1 MKISYVHL
9 FTTYSPCYGHLKIR
23 IADGSLSLVAG
34 KGSIFISENL
44 FLKCVLHVPNLSY
57 NLLSVSKIAKNSN
70 CFAKFCDSNCE
81 FHDQHSRRMI
91 GNARKANVLYYF
103 DNNFLKGGKA
113 QAVSSSV
120 IFILVK
126 DEIMV

>member
-1 MKISYVHL
+1 
-9 FTTYSPCYGHLKIR
+9 
-23 IADGSLSLVAG
+23 
-34 KGSIFISENL
+34 
-44 FLKCVLHVPNLSY
+44 
-57 NLLSVSKIAKNSN
+57 
-70 CFAKFCDSNCE
+70 
-81 FHDQHSRRMI
+81 MI

-113 QAVSSSV
+113 QAASSSV